1 MKNLIVK
8 GEYNPEVKTM
18 YYHIDPVAVHK
29 LTATTEENNKATLK
43 DFYAAV
49 EWLLSRGYDEYHEE
63 YSNTINPGQ
72 QNIFIEY

>member
-43 DFYAAV
+43 
-49 EWLLSRGYDEYHEE
+49 LSLIH
-63 YSNTINPGQ
+63 I
-72 QNIFIEY
+72 